1 MAKYQDN
8 NWYLDIDGTDLSSYI
23 VSLSVEQSVES
34 VDITAG
40 SGTDD
45 RQRGVGL
52 RDISVSFDIYH
63 DDGAAYALTLIAPGI
78 HTITIGL
85 EGSASGK
92 PKHVQSMLIESA
104 PFETTVEKPMVN
116 YSVSAVGAAAPSTNM
131 FAGGVW
137 A

>member
-8 NWYLDIDGTDLSSYI
+8 NWFLSIDGITVSSYLI
-23 VSLSVEQSVES
+23 KVSLDPSVES

-52 RDISVSFDIYH
+52 KDHSLSFDIYH
-63 DDGAAYALTLIAPGI
+63 DTAAGYALTLIAVGSHAFIYGP
-78 HTITIGL
+78 
-85 EGSASGK
+85 EGNASGK
-92 PKHVQSMLIESA
+92 PKHTQTMIIESA
-104 PFETTVEKPMVN
+104 PHEVGVEKPLVA
-116 YSVSAVGAAAPSTNM
+116 YSVSAVGAAAPSDNM